1 MAEGHFSPA
10 HCPGVTRAQGWS
22 VCREVVAEP
31 LPGAKE
37 SEVSEYGVRYAGR
50 VRKSLI
56 AVGALVTVL
65 VPGSPAEASTS
76 LGRFTTLPAGESLG
90 LDIDGVAILRR
101 TADGTWGRVVLR
113 GLEPGLV
120 YAAHLHN
127 QPCGLGAGG
136 THYKDVTTGAGAP
149 PNELWFSSSDDPFAG
164 VTANRGGAAR
174 GVGAV
179 DWVARPEA
187 QSVVIHQVVAATGTS
202 GGPKIACA
210 DLE

>member
-1 MAEGHFSPA
+1 MSAN
-10 HCPGVTRAQGWS
+10 
-22 VCREVVAEP
+22 
-31 LPGAKE
+31 
-37 SEVSEYGVRYAGR
+37 GVRSAGR
-50 VRKSLI
+50 IKKSLI
-56 AVGALVTVL
+56 AMGALVTVL
-65 VPGSPAEASTS
+65 VPGSPAEAATS
-76 LGRFTTLPAGESLG
+76 IGRFATLPAGEGLG
-90 LDIDGVAILRR
+90 LDVDGIAILRR
-101 TADGTWGRVVLR
+101 TSEGTWGRVVLR

-136 THYKDVTTGAGAP
+136 SHYRDVTSGVGAP
-149 PNELWFSSSDDPFAG
+149 PNELWFSSSGDPFAG
-164 VTANRGGAAR
+164 VLANRGGAAR
-174 GVGAV
+174 GVGVV

>member
-1 MAEGHFSPA
+1 MS
-10 HCPGVTRAQGWS
+10 TDRLRS
-22 VCREVVAEP
+22 R
-31 LPGAKE
+31 
-37 SEVSEYGVRYAGR
+37 RI
-50 VRKSLI
+50 RKSLL
-56 AVGALVTVL
+56 ALGALMTVL
-65 VPGSPAEASTS
+65 VPGSPAEAATS
-76 LGRFTTLPAGESLG
+76 LGRFTTLPAGEDRD
-90 LDIDGVAILRR
+90 LDVDGVAILRR
-101 TADGTWGRVVLR
+101 TAGGTWGRVVLS

-136 THYKDVTTGAGAP
+136 SHYRDVTTDVGAP
-149 PNELWFSSSDDPFAG
+149 PNELWFSSSDDPTAG
-164 VTANRGGAAR
+164 VYANRGGTGR

-187 QSVVIHQVVAATGTS
+187 QSVVIHQVVAGTGTS

>member
-1 MAEGHFSPA
+1 MSND
-10 HCPGVTRAQGWS
+10 
-22 VCREVVAEP
+22 
-31 LPGAKE
+31 
-37 SEVSEYGVRYAGR
+37 GVRSAGR

-56 AVGALVTVL
+56 AVGALATVL
-65 VPGSPAEASTS
+65 VPGSPAEAATTV
-76 LGRFTTLPAGESLG
+76 GRFTTLPAGDALG
-90 LDIDGVAILRR
+90 LEVDGVAVLRR
-101 TADGTWGRVVLR
+101 TADGTSGRVVLR

-149 PNELWFSSSDDPFAG
+149 PNELWFSSSDDPLAG
-164 VTANRGGAAR
+164 IAANRRGVAR
-174 GVGAV
+174 GFGGV

>member
-1 MAEGHFSPA
+1 MS
-10 HCPGVTRAQGWS
+10 R
-22 VCREVVAEP
+22 
-31 LPGAKE
+31 
-37 SEVSEYGVRYAGR
+37 YGIRSAGR

-65 VPGSPAEASTS
+65 VPGSPAEAATS
-76 LGRFTTLPAGESLG
+76 VGRFSTLPAGDGLG
-90 LDIDGVAILRR
+90 LEVDGVAVLRR
-101 TADGTWGRVVLR
+101 TSDGTSGRVVLR
-113 GLEPGLV
+113 GLDPGLV

-136 THYKDVTTGAGAP
+136 SHYKDVTTGVGAP

-164 VTANRGGAAR
+164 VTANRGGVAR
-174 GVGAV
+174 GFGAV

-187 QSVVIHQVVAATGTS
+187 QSVVIHQVVSATGTS

>member
-1 MAEGHFSPA
+1 MSTHGMRS
-10 HCPGVTRAQGWS
+10 T
-22 VCREVVAEP
+22 
-31 LPGAKE
+31 
-37 SEVSEYGVRYAGR
+37 GR
-50 VRKSLI
+50 MKKSLI
-56 AVGALVTVL
+56 AMGALVTVL
-65 VPGSPAEASTS
+65 VPGSPAEAATS
-76 LGRFTTLPAGESLG
+76 LGRFATLPAGEGLG
-90 LDIDGVAILRR
+90 LDVDGVAILRR
-101 TADGTWGRVVLR
+101 TAHGTWGRVVLS

-136 THYKDVTTGAGAP
+136 SHYRDVTTGVGTP
-149 PNELWFSSSDDPFAG
+149 PNELWFSSSDDPTAG
-164 VTANRGGAAR
+164 VLANRGGTAR

-202 GGPKIACA
+202 GGPKVACA

>member
-1 MAEGHFSPA
+1 MSAD
-10 HCPGVTRAQGWS
+10 
-22 VCREVVAEP
+22 
-31 LPGAKE
+31 
-37 SEVSEYGVRYAGR
+37 GVRSAAR
-50 VRKSLI
+50 VKKSLI
-56 AVGALVTVL
+56 AVGAVVTVL
-65 VPGSPAEASTS
+65 MPGSPADAATRV
-76 LGRFTTLPAGESLG
+76 GRFATLPAGESLG
-90 LDIDGVAILRR
+90 LEVDGVAILRR

-127 QPCGLGAGG
+127 QPCALGAGG
-136 THYKDVTTGAGAP
+136 SHYKDVSTGIGAP

-174 GVGAV
+174 GVGAA

>member
-1 MAEGHFSPA
+1 MS
-10 HCPGVTRAQGWS
+10 
-22 VCREVVAEP
+22 
-31 LPGAKE
+31 KI
-37 SEVSEYGVRYAGR
+37 GVRSAGR

-56 AVGALVTVL
+56 AVGALATVL
-65 VPGSPAEASTS
+65 VPGSPAEAATS
-76 LGRFTTLPAGESLG
+76 AGRFTTLPAGEDLG
-90 LDIDGVAILRR
+90 LHVNGVAVLRR
-101 TADGTWGRVVLR
+101 TADGTSGRVVLR
-113 GLEPGLV
+113 GLDPGLV

-136 THYKDVTTGAGAP
+136 THYKDVTSGAGAP

-164 VTANRGGAAR
+164 ITANRGGVAR
-174 GVGAV
+174 GFGAV

>member
-1 MAEGHFSPA
+1 MS
-10 HCPGVTRAQGWS
+10 RY
-22 VCREVVAEP
+22 
-31 LPGAKE
+31 GAR
-37 SEVSEYGVRYAGR
+37 SSGR
-50 VRKSLI
+50 ITKSLI
-56 AVGALVTVL
+56 AMGALVTVL
-65 VPGSPAEASTS
+65 VPGSPAEAATS
-76 LGRFTTLPAGESLG
+76 VGRFTTLPAGEALG
-90 LDIDGVAILRR
+90 LEVDGVAILRR
-101 TADGTWGRVVLR
+101 TSEGTWGRVVLS

-136 THYKDVTTGAGAP
+136 SHYRDVTSGNGAP
-149 PNELWFSSSDDPFAG
+149 PNELWFSSSGDPFAG
-164 VTANRGGAAR
+164 VVANRGGAAR